1 MEIIGFITLKK
12 TLSMKPL
19 ISNKIYEDVTEN
31 AQAIQMSPLK
41 KMMSWSRQPVKQLNI
56 AVVIQFIYGC
66 IKTCCPLVCILLF
79 ACSSVLAEIKNGY
92 EKNIEQTRE
101 SLTYLQNLLENTDLS
116 FFRRR
121 KVEAS
126 IEILVNHISYYELTE
141 NLLSQYQII
150 APRLFSEI
158 DTITDRLGR
167 PVDVYVKFVPI
178 DATEVKAWGITQVS
192 QMENDKDAYVSEYGP
207 FTVSIK
213 VWIVSRA
220 LLVLSHEF
228 GHVKY
233 QVPNLAGYLEFHK
246 MHYKDTRML
255 TFMGHS
261 PNDPSGQSANHFGN
275 IFKQTYANFLKTGN
289 ERAQSPA
296 VLLTKIKR
304 SLSNKYFTFVR
315 ASRPI
320 VNRK

>member
-1 MEIIGFITLKK
+1 
-12 TLSMKPL
+12 MKPL
-19 ISNKIYEDVTEN
+19 NSNKIYEDGTAN
-31 AQAIQMSPLK
+31 PQALHMSPLRK
-41 KMMSWSRQPVKQLNI
+41 VVSWSKQSMKQLDI
-56 AVVIQFIYGC
+56 AVIINVLHGC
-66 IKTCCPLVCILLF
+66 IKTCCPLICILLF
-79 ACSSVLAEIKNGY
+79 ACGPVFGRIKNGY
-92 EKNIEQTRE
+92 EKNIELTKE

-126 IEILVNHISYYELTE
+126 MQSLVNHVSYYELTE
-141 NLLSQYQII
+141 NLLNQYRII
-150 APRLFSEI
+150 APLLYTEI
-158 DTITDRLGR
+158 DTISDRLGR

-213 VWIVSRA
+213 IWIVSRA

-233 QVPNLAGYLEFHK
+233 QVPNLASYLEFHR

-255 TFMGHS
+255 TFIGHN
-261 PNDPSGQSANHFGN
+261 PNDPSGQSANQFGH
-275 IFKQTYANFLKTGN
+275 IFKRTYANFLRTRN
-289 ERAQSPA
+289 EKSQSPA
-296 VLLTKIKR
+296 VLLAKIRK
-304 SLSNKYFTFVR
+304 SLGNKYYTVAK

-320 VNRK
+320 VNKV

>member
-1 MEIIGFITLKK
+1 
-12 TLSMKPL
+12 MKPL
-19 ISNKIYEDVTEN
+19 ISNKIHEDGPEN

-41 KMMSWSRQPVKQLNI
+41 KIVSWSRQSMKQLDI
-56 AVVIQFIYGC
+56 AVVVQFIYGC

-79 ACSSVLAEIKNGY
+79 ACSSVLGEIKNGY
-92 EKNIEQTRE
+92 EKNIEQTKE
-101 SLTYLQNLLENTDLS
+101 SLSYLQNLLENTDLS
-116 FFRRR
+116 FFQRR

-126 IEILVNHISYYELTE
+126 IQILLNHISYYELTE
-141 NLLSQYQII
+141 NLLSQYQLI

-167 PVDVYVKFVPI
+167 RVDVYVKFVPI

-213 VWIVSRA
+213 IWIVTRA

-233 QVPNLAGYLEFHK
+233 QVRNLASYLEFHK
-246 MHYKDTRML
+246 MHYKDTGMM
-255 TFMGHS
+255 TFIGHS
-261 PNDPSGQSANHFGN
+261 PNDPSGQSANHFGH
-275 IFKQTYANFLKTGN
+275 IFKQTYANFLKSGN

-296 VLLTKIKR
+296 VLLTKIKK
-304 SLSNKYFTFVR
+304 SLGNKYYTFIM
-315 ASRPI
+315 ASKPI
-320 VNRK
+320 VNII

>member
-1 MEIIGFITLKK
+1 
-12 TLSMKPL
+12 MKPL
-19 ISNKIYEDVTEN
+19 ISNKIYEDVPEN
-31 AQAIQMSPLK
+31 AQAIQMSPFK
-41 KMMSWSRQPVKQLNI
+41 KMTAWSRQSVKQLNV

-66 IKTCCPLVCILLF
+66 IKTCCPLVCVLLF
-79 ACSSVLAEIKNGY
+79 ACGSVLGEIKNGY

-101 SLTYLQNLLENTDLS
+101 SLTYLQNLLTNTDLS
-116 FFRRR
+116 VFRRH

-150 APRLFSEI
+150 APQLFSEI

-167 PVDVYVKFVPI
+167 PVDVYVKFVPL
-178 DATEVKAWGITQVS
+178 DATEVKAWGITQVC
-192 QMENDKDAYVSEYGP
+192 QMENDRDAYVSEYGP
-207 FTVSIK
+207 LTVSIK

-233 QVPNLAGYLEFHK
+233 QVPNLASYLEFHR
-246 MHYKDTRML
+246 MHYWDNGMS
-255 TFMGHS
+255 TFIGHN

-275 IFKQTYANFLKTGN
+275 IFRRTYWEFLKTGN
-289 ERAQSPA
+289 DKAQTPS
-296 VLLTKIKR
+296 VLLAKIKG
-304 SLSNKYFTFVR
+304 V
-315 ASRPI
+315 
-320 VNRK
+320 

>member
-1 MEIIGFITLKK
+1 
-12 TLSMKPL
+12 MKPL
-19 ISNKIYEDVTEN
+19 ISKKIHEVGPDS
-31 AQAIQMSPLK
+31 QAIQTSPLK
-41 KMMSWSRQPVKQLNI
+41 KIVSWSRQSMQQINI

-66 IKTCCPLVCILLF
+66 IKTCCPLICVLLF
-79 ACSSVLAEIKNGY
+79 ACGSVLGEIKNGY

-101 SLTYLQNLLENTDLS
+101 SLTYLQNLLENTDLPV
-116 FFRRR
+116 FRRH

-126 IEILVNHISYYELTE
+126 IQILVNHISYYELTE

-192 QMENDKDAYVSEYGP
+192 QMENDKDAYVSEFGP

-233 QVPNLAGYLEFHK
+233 QVPNLASYLEFHK
-246 MHYKDTRML
+246 MHYKDTGMS
-255 TFMGHS
+255 TFIGHS
-261 PNDPSGQSANHFGN
+261 PNDPSGQSANDFGN

-304 SLSNKYFTFVR
+304 SLGNKYFTFVR

-320 VNRK
+320 VNRI

>member
-1 MEIIGFITLKK
+1 
-12 TLSMKPL
+12 MKPL
-19 ISNKIYEDVTEN
+19 ISNKNYEDGPGN
-31 AQAIQMSPLK
+31 SQAIRMSSLK
-41 KMMSWSRQPVKQLNI
+41 KIVSRSRQSMRQLNTV
-56 AVVIQFIYGC
+56 VVIQFIYGC

-79 ACSSVLAEIKNGY
+79 ACSAVFGEIKNGY

-101 SLTYLQNLLENTDLS
+101 SLTYLQNLLGNTDLS
-116 FFRRR
+116 VFRRH

-126 IEILVNHISYYELTE
+126 IQILVNHISYYELTE

-207 FTVSIK
+207 LTVSIK

-233 QVPNLAGYLEFHK
+233 QVPNLASYLEFHK
-246 MHYKDTRML
+246 MHYKDTGMS
-255 TFMGHS
+255 TFIGHS

-275 IFKQTYANFLKTGN
+275 IFKQTYSNFLKTGN

-304 SLSNKYFTFVR
+304 SLGNKYFTFVR

-320 VNRK
+320 VNRI

>member
-1 MEIIGFITLKK
+1 M
-12 TLSMKPL
+12 
-19 ISNKIYEDVTEN
+19 
-31 AQAIQMSPLK
+31 
-41 KMMSWSRQPVKQLNI
+41 KQLNI
-56 AVVIQFIYGC
+56 AVVIKFLHGW
-66 IKTCCPLVCILLF
+66 IKTCCQLVCVLLF
-79 ACSSVLAEIKNGY
+79 ACSPVFGEIKNGY
-92 EKNIEQTRE
+92 EKNIELTKE
-101 SLTYLQNLLENTDLS
+101 SLTYLQDLLENTDLS

-121 KVEAS
+121 KVEAVIQS
-126 IEILVNHISYYELTE
+126 LVNHISYYELTE
-141 NLLSQYQII
+141 NLLNQYKII
-150 APRLFSEI
+150 APELFSEV

-233 QVPNLAGYLEFHK
+233 QVPNLASYLEFHK
-246 MHYKDTRML
+246 MHYKNPGML
-255 TFMGHS
+255 TFIGHS

-275 IFKQTYANFLKTGN
+275 IFRRTYMNFLKTGN
-289 ERAQSPA
+289 ERVQSPA
-296 VLLTKIKR
+296 VLLTKIKK
-304 SLSNKYFTFVR
+304 SLGNKYYTSVKR
-315 ASRPI
+315 TRPI
-320 VNRK
+320 VNIM